1 MTLNKDK
8 IRILFF
14 IGSLRA
20 GGKERRLI
28 ELLTYLQNSGCY
40 EIFVVLTSKEIHY
53 SQFFTLNIPYQIIVK
68 RWRKYDFTIIS
79 ELYRISKEFKP
90 DLIHTWGRNQ
100 TFYAL
105 PPTILLKIPLINSQ
119 ITSAPPKLN
128 KLSLNYFIDRL
139 NFKYSKINLANSF
152 AGIRAYAPPYEKSRV
167 IYNGINMDRFINLPD
182 PKNTK
187 AKYKIETPY
196 AVIMVASVSPNKDY
210 RLFSEV
216 AQYVTSKR
224 DDISFIGIGWYVE
237 DDPEYKRLIE
247 LSKNNRRFILPGNIK
262 DVEALVNACTIGV
275 LFSNKAVHGEGIS
288 NAIMEY
294 MALSK
299 PVIANDAGGTKEIIL
314 HNKNGYLIDGISVPE
329 IGNLVIELIDSEA
342 KRHLFGKFSK
352 DLINHKYSLKS
363 MGKAFEEVYKEVLIS
378 KQTQTKIVPQLTLNY

>member
-1 MTLNKDK
+1 MLEKDK

-28 ELLTYLQNSGCY
+28 ELLTYLHNSGRY
-40 EIFVVLTSKEIHY
+40 EIFVLLTSREIHY
-53 SQFFTLNIPYQIIVK
+53 TQFFTLNIPYKIIEK
-68 RWRKYDFTIIS
+68 RWSKYDFTIIF
-79 ELYRISKEFKP
+79 EFYQITKEFKP

-105 PPTILLKIPLINSQ
+105 PSTIFLKVPVVNSQ

-128 KLSLNYFIDRL
+128 KLSVNYLIDRL
-139 NFKYSKINLANSF
+139 NFKYSKIILSNSL
-152 AGIRAYAPPYEKSRV
+152 AGIRAYTPPQEKSRV
-167 IYNGINMDRFINLPD
+167 IYNGINMDRFTNLPD
-182 PKNTK
+182 PKNIK

-196 AVIMVASVSPNKDY
+196 AVIMVASISPNKDY
-210 RLFSEV
+210 KLFSEV

-224 DDISFIGIGWYVE
+224 DNISFIGIGWYIE
-237 DDPEYKRLIE
+237 NDSEYKRLVE
-247 LSKNNRRFILPGNIK
+247 LSENNRRFILPGNIK

-299 PVIANDAGGTKEIIL
+299 PVIANDAGGTKEIVL
-314 HNKNGYLIDGISVPE
+314 HNQNGYLVDGISVPE
-329 IGNLVIELIDSEA
+329 IGNLVIELVDSEA
-342 KRHLFGKFSK
+342 KRHLFGKVSA
-352 DLINHKYSLKS
+352 DIINGSFTLES
-363 MGKAFEEVYKEVLIS
+363 MGKAFEEVYKEVLIL
-378 KQTQTKIVPQLTLNY
+378 KQTQPKNVPQLTLNL